1 VQPNNTMSH
10 RTVEGEP
17 LQADLL
23 RLVRCTRA
31 LIEQQRASGVRWIRG
46 RGTAAI
52 GLGGRDRG
60 FEAGQANAPQS
71 GSGNDADITAP
82 PRADDRA
89 FGGTKAVPT
98 SPLPS
103 GEEVQSDRQSHSAG
117 AVVMPVRAA
126 TPASGDLFADPGLQ
140 GAASL
145 DALRAHIGDCT
156 RCKLA
161 GGRTNIVFG
170 VGNPHAE
177 LMFVGEGPGY
187 DEDLQGEPFVG
198 RAGQLLTE
206 IITKGMKLQRA
217 DVYIANI
224 VKCRPPNNRNPE
236 PDEIAHC
243 QPFVFRQ
250 IELVKPR
257 VIVALGS
264 VAAQALLGVR
274 TPIGRLRGVW
284 HEFRGIKVMPTFHP
298 AYLLR
303 NPAEKKVVWADIKQ
317 VMRELG
323 LQI

>member
-1 VQPNNTMSH
+1 MSH

-17 LQADLL
+17 PQADLL
-23 RLVRCTRA
+23 WLVRCARA
-31 LIEQQRASGVRWIRG
+31 LIEQQRAGGVRWIPARRTAGIGVG
-46 RGTAAI
+46 RKHMSVATEQAGGPRSVI
-52 GLGGRDRG
+52 GD
-60 FEAGQANAPQS
+60 
-71 GSGNDADITAP
+71 DADTTAP
-82 PRADDRA
+82 SCAYDRA
-89 FGGTKAVPT
+89 FEGVETALNP
-98 SPLPS
+98 PLARR
-103 GEEVQSDRQSHSAG
+103 EEVQPDRKSRPG
-117 AVVMPVRAA
+117 GTVVTPVRVATAA
-126 TPASGDLFADPGLQ
+126 TGDLFADPGLREA
-140 GAASL
+140 GSL
-145 DALRAHIGDCT
+145 EALRAHIGDCT

-161 GGRTNIVFG
+161 SGRTKLVFG

-206 IITKGMKLQRA
+206 IITKGMKLRRA
-217 DVYIANI
+217 DVYIANV
-224 VKCRPPNNRNPE
+224 VKCRPPNNRTPE

-243 QPFVFRQ
+243 LPFVHRQ

-274 TPIGRLRGVW
+274 TPIGRMRGVW
-284 HEFRGIKVMPTFHP
+284 HEYEGIKVMPTFHP

-323 LQI
+323 LAT